1 MYLLFLKHVTA
12 IELRV
17 MGDSRIIRARIP
29 TAARGYRVVLMEALS
44 PGMEK
49 TGLVYRTEVVRSVGT
64 YKAST
69 TEWYVSLHG
78 PDPGVGIAVL
88 LSPKDK
94 ETDFSGR
101 ILDPLPS
108 LLDTGQP
115 VHIYGS
121 FQSVDGLAE
130 RQENS
135 VLSYRSSQLREY
147 PSPEELVAQCWV
159 TFLLDISPKLG
170 TSEAVSND
178 YFRYWPKSSSQETIR
193 KIYRHVFSIIFE
205 RNLPL
210 WPTALGLKGI
220 SDVFISR
227 LIDQNTR
234 LIVGNK
240 HLQHLR
246 LLEKG
251 LARMNFQLTHVPD
264 EIYDTMERM
273 NPNRKILTPV
283 SLSVFLS
290 THLEN
295 LIELEDDIKGALL
308 DYLLSR
314 PLNKTFDYLIGI
326 PLIPTCDGEWKSL
339 GYLSSLKLPY
349 DEREIHLFSKKSHT
363 MVDIRRISHRAF
375 LKLQTLESDKLRGS
389 LQPWAVKD
397 MAEYLKSFY
406 FQNITD
412 QRITIDGSCLG
423 PEFPGF
429 VNEFWKWIT
438 KLPESEDMMKQL
450 EGLWLIPLEG
460 QQYHQISLDACCSRP
475 LDLANPSSSF
485 GSFILSLLERG
496 SSRSDLLV
504 LHREFSEAASD
515 LLSHHHLL
523 WDSGNFEHV
532 LHWLSNPLD
541 FIASLT
547 TPQKHDLITELTK
560 LVDHK
565 TSLASL
571 ASLLRSLPLFEEI
584 HNTSDSTTTNWIPL
598 STSARYI
605 AVSMPPAI
613 PETPEVTYLNIPH
626 DCPAMRGLLE
636 LFNLA
641 ICPSESTL
649 LSDYIIPSLS
659 RGLLPTYITPR
670 LCLFILSNFQ
680 HLNKPDIEKLKQI
693 PFIPCSSMNGS
704 TRRLSRPSKCIN
716 PLSELIRG
724 LFFDNEFIWPDDHI
738 AEEFSAQLEALG
750 MVSCISIELVLE
762 RVAVYGSLVHTLPVR
777 EIADRAEALLKAT
790 IGMKEIAEMRFREGR
805 WVPAASYEGV
815 LGLYAPTEVRDQ
827 RWREIARYAM
837 PIVPFDVGENWGRAF
852 GWDQK
857 LGVEVVRKQMEGSV
871 ERGDVDGVGKVLEY
885 CSLEK
890 EGGYV
895 EGMKWMKWVPT
906 TRGVG

>member
-1 MYLLFLKHVTA
+1 MFTPNAPYNAPYNTPFVPPSLSFVDEEDALSLFRHYLLLADQSGARSFEAILEHTSDSGPCLSFSCDGRYEELLEYRRNSPIVPISPRREYRSPDRLDGPISPSGSSEPSYTFPEIIIDIPLANDELFRKFGNPRIFVDEVAGLFQTLNEGLDMYLLFLKHVTA

-547 TPQKHDLITELTK
+547 TPPLRNTTSSPNSPNSSITKH
-560 LVDHK
+560 HSPPSPPSSAPSP
-565 TSLASL
+565 SLKK
-571 ASLLRSLPLFEEI
+571 
-584 HNTSDSTTTNWIPL
+584 STTPPTAPRPTGSPSPPRLAISPSPCPPL
-598 STSARYI
+598 S
-605 AVSMPPAI
+605 
-613 PETPEVTYLNIPH
+613 LK
-626 DCPAMRGLLE
+626 
-636 LFNLA
+636 
-641 ICPSESTL
+641 
-649 LSDYIIPSLS
+649 
-659 RGLLPTYITPR
+659 PR
-670 LCLFILSNFQ
+670 
-680 HLNKPDIEKLKQI
+680 K
-693 PFIPCSSMNGS
+693 
-704 TRRLSRPSKCIN
+704 
-716 PLSELIRG
+716 
-724 LFFDNEFIWPDDHI
+724 
-738 AEEFSAQLEALG
+738 
-750 MVSCISIELVLE
+750 
-762 RVAVYGSLVHTLPVR
+762 
-777 EIADRAEALLKAT
+777 
-790 IGMKEIAEMRFREGR
+790 
-805 WVPAASYEGV
+805 
-815 LGLYAPTEVRDQ
+815 
-827 RWREIARYAM
+827 
-837 PIVPFDVGENWGRAF
+837 
-852 GWDQK
+852 
-857 LGVEVVRKQMEGSV
+857 
-871 ERGDVDGVGKVLEY
+871 
-885 CSLEK
+885 
-890 EGGYV
+890 
-895 EGMKWMKWVPT
+895 
-906 TRGVG
+906 